1 MQVLLQP
8 MRKARQPDTDYA
20 RERAAA
26 QAEVTRI
33 RRAKRRR
40 VLGIPLRVARK
51 LATLLRSIPAGVA
64 RLSR

>member
-8 MRKARQPDTDYA
+8 MRKARQPDTEYA

-33 RRAKRRR
+33 RRAKRRHA
-40 VLGIPLRVARK
+40 LGMPLRVARK
-51 LATLLRSIPAGVA
+51 LPKLLRGIPARVA